1 MSRKAKKG
9 LAILM
14 GLMAGIAMSF
24 VIFIG
29 VYSSYAGS
37 TPTNATGEIP
47 ANVSVQAGGSST
59 EKSTGIVTLSF
70 FLSGPDTLNSVTISN
85 TGLTGGTID
94 VYVYVNTK
102 GQKTLRNAVLLG
114 SVTGWNG
121 GSTTISKTGGIPFGA
136 SGAYVFV
143 VYDLPNTATG
153 SIQTNLTQ
161 VVTSTTW
168 NGTISSGSNT
178 IIAKTACEDLIQIND
193 CGKCHNYNGYYHIY
207 YPYSTVRGN
216 QKSHDVGY
224 GRIHGGYNKYDCAY
238 CHGSAVNNYSTSRR
252 STTDPHMDGNATVS
266 STIVGIS
273 TNGTYSAA
281 TKTCSNIDC
290 HNNVTTPKWGTRSV
304 NSNNLSTCNVCHAA
318 PPNTGAHSAH
328 FTYITG
334 WSNNASDCQY
344 CHYGSGPGYA
354 DKHANGVL
362 DVVIMPT
369 LGTKNG
375 TNSNDL
381 APSYTPSGTR
391 NGTCSNVR
399 CHGGITTLPWT
410 NGSGTTNNPEDNTK
424 YRVLFTGEGLTN
436 KPFLKCNNCHAI
448 DNPTGPNYNNVTQYN
463 SARSGKHYA
472 HAVTSASTFLKYTG
486 MGYNRKRI
494 KISVCL
500 GCHNDAHK
508 SDITTT
514 GNTIAFSL
522 TAISDINLS
531 NPQQIGGTPPYGTG
545 AALAAY
551 SDTTTT
557 SVNLTLDNGKVQSV
571 YYSATNTSGTCT
583 TTVCH
588 GNNIT
593 WNPTTNLACTACHSA
608 QIGSVANVV
617 AEFSGT
623 SHHVQGIAVNSTH
636 CYKCHWE
643 AADSTGNKNSTIHQ
657 DGIVQLVAYNY
668 NATNNSRYDTGITS
682 NMVNYNRNIV
692 YALNVNDHCLVCH
705 NDNMKGK
712 QPFGDSV
719 NTNAYSWTGDSI
731 AARYNTFGR
740 YSSHI
745 YNPTVYNVVP
755 IRIKSPS
762 VHYDMRNNQRGIGIT
777 ALWTDD
783 APTQATRGTVGGAT
797 NIGSVACLDCHNSH
811 GSNIQRGT
819 YRFTMYSSKVGGW
832 YAGILKQTTAG
843 THGYGINYT
852 PRENTTYQWSVQA
865 ALCFDC
871 HLGPDTATGG
881 VGSSNTTAPKNYT
894 NFGRTTGNIVAGY
907 YDPVNWQL
915 SVTDRHGK
923 GRWYANYNTSNS
935 NYTYNSNQA
944 PNYPSYWNGTFAFKA
959 GTVIGTHFKK
969 HIGNVGSGITQ
980 TDWRNSANSG
990 NINSNIQGRCT
1001 ACHDPHGVNT
1011 ARTGANTRYYLPNLK
1026 GMWLTS
1032 PYFEDRPGDR
1042 VITYTVTGGYFKI
1055 GDSGTTLN
1063 INNTNIDGSRGG
1075 GRGGPRFMPYFQY
1088 NRPPIIGAGYG
1099 LNSSYVGQ
1107 DGFFI
1112 DDNTFG
1118 LRLMNGTTVVWNF
1131 ANFSNGAALGG
1142 NVRNFWFAGSNNGA
1156 NGTNYTVNASN
1167 VWANIGKINEV
1178 DAQFAGLCLS
1188 CHPAA
1193 KLIATNSSFS
1203 TRAANFRTHVHRTV
1217 KGWASG
1223 NYQNTEYGDIFP
1235 HYYVNR
1241 QDSVNITKGYAANN
1255 INANRSLSQQLIAEF
1270 NKQGETGL
1278 VEDSV
1283 RSQTGIGIAW
1293 GVNLK
1298 QQLNTTATANVQQN
1312 STNQYHNFPCSKCHT
1327 PHASRLPRLMKTNCL
1342 DVWVSA
1348 DVGNNWN
1355 SNNKLYRQK
1364 HSINTNDW
1372 IYRMRTS
1379 SNNFSTSGNNLN
1391 SWNPA
1396 RAVRCHNTPL
1406 IKDATNRTFWND
1418 VTPWQ

>member
-1 MSRKAKKG
+1 MIRKAKKG
-9 LAILM
+9 LAIFM
-14 GLMAGIAMSF
+14 GLIAGIAICF

-29 VYSSYAGS
+29 VYSTYAGP
-37 TPTNATGEIP
+37 TPTNASGEVP
-47 ANVSVQAGGSST
+47 ANVSVQAGGSAS
-59 EKSTGIVTLSF
+59 EKSKGIVTLSF
-70 FLSGPDTLNSVTISN
+70 FLSGPDTLNSITISN
-85 TGLTGGTID
+85 TGLTAGTID

-121 GSTTISKTGGIPFGA
+121 SSTTISKAGGIAYGS
-136 SGAYVFV
+136 SGAYVFI

-161 VVTSTTW
+161 VVTNTTW
-168 NGTISSGSNT
+168 NGTISSGSNP
-178 IIAKTACEDLIQIND
+178 IIVKTACVDLIQIND

-216 QKSHDVGY
+216 QKSHDIGY
-224 GRIHGGYNKYDCAY
+224 GRIHGGYNKYDCAF
-238 CHGSAVNNYSTSRR
+238 CHGAAVNNYSTSRR
-252 STTDPHMDGNATVS
+252 STSDTHMDGSATVS

-304 NSNNLSTCNVCHAA
+304 NPNNLSTCSVCHAA
-318 PPNTGAHSAH
+318 PPNTGAHTAH

-334 WSNNASDCQY
+334 WGNNSSDCQY
-344 CHYGSGPGYA
+344 CHYGSGPGYP
-354 DKHANGVL
+354 DKHANGNV
-362 DVVIMPT
+362 DVVINPT

-375 TNSNDL
+375 TNPTDL
-381 APSYTPSGTR
+381 TPTYTPSGTR

-399 CHGGITTLPWT
+399 CHGGITTLAWT
-410 NGSGTTNNPEDNTK
+410 NGAGTTTIPEDNTK

-436 KPFLKCNNCHAI
+436 KPFLKCNLCHTV
-448 DNPTGPNYNNVTQYN
+448 DNPTGPSYNNVSQYN
-463 SARSGKHYA
+463 SARSAKHYA
-472 HAVTSASTFLKYTG
+472 HAITSASTFTRYTG

-522 TAISDINLS
+522 ATISDINLN

-545 AALAAY
+545 AALATY
-551 SDTTTT
+551 SDSTTTAA
-557 SVNLTLDNGKVQSV
+557 NLTLDNTKVQSI
-571 YYSATNTSGTCT
+571 YYSATSTSGTCT

-593 WNPTTNLACTACHSA
+593 WNPTTTLSCISCHSS

-623 SHHVQGIAVNSTH
+623 SHHVQGVALDSSH

-643 AADSTGNKNSTIHQ
+643 ASDANGNRNSTIHQ

-668 NATNNSRYDTGITS
+668 NATNNSRYDTSITS

-692 YALNVNDHCLVCH
+692 YALNVNNHCLVCH

-712 QPFGDSV
+712 QPFGDGV

-731 AARYNTFGR
+731 AARYSTFGR
-740 YSSHI
+740 YSSHT
-745 YNPTVYNVVP
+745 YSANVYNVVP

-762 VHYDMRNNQRGIGIT
+762 VHYDMKNNQRGIGIS

-783 APTQATRGTVGGAT
+783 APTQATRDTVGSA
-797 NIGSVACLDCHNSH
+797 NNAGSVACLDCHNSH
-811 GSNIQRGT
+811 GSNIPRGT

-832 YAGILKQTTAG
+832 FAGMLKQTTAG

-852 PRENTTYQWSVQA
+852 PKENTTYQWSVQA

-881 VGSSNTTAPKNYT
+881 VGATNTTAPKNYT
-894 NFGRTTGNIVAGY
+894 NYGRTVGNIVAGY
-907 YDPVNWQL
+907 YDPVNWQD
-915 SVTDRHGK
+915 TIANRDGK
-923 GRWYANYNTSNS
+923 GRWYANYNTSNN
-935 NYTYNSNQA
+935 NYTYNNTQA
-944 PNYPSYWNGTFAFKA
+944 PSYPSYWNGTFAYKA

-969 HIGNVGSGITQ
+969 HIGNVGNGIVQ
-980 TDWRNSANSG
+980 TDWKVSANS
-990 NINSNIQGRCT
+990 NNVNSNIQGRCT

-1011 ARTGANTRYYLPNLK
+1011 NRTGPNTRYYLPNLK

-1042 VITYTVTGGYFKI
+1042 TIPANAFNYFTI
-1055 GDSGTTLN
+1055 NALN
-1063 INNTNIDGSRGG
+1063 NIQLGINNSNIFAGTRSGE
-1075 GRGGPRFMPYFQY
+1075 RGGPRFMPYFQY
-1088 NRPPIIGAGYG
+1088 NRPPTIGAGYG
-1099 LNSSYVGQ
+1099 KNTSYVGQ

-1118 LRLMNGTTVVWNF
+1118 LRLMNDTSVVFNF
-1131 ANFSNGAALGG
+1131 ANFNNNASLGG
-1142 NVRNFWFAGSNNGA
+1142 DARNFWIVDSNYNL
-1156 NGTNYTVNASN
+1156 NASN
-1167 VWANIGKINEV
+1167 VWANIGKINEI
-1178 DAQFAGLCLS
+1178 DAQFGGLCLS
-1188 CHPAA
+1188 CHPAS
-1193 KLIATNSSFS
+1193 KLIATNSSFN
-1203 TRAANFRTHVHRTV
+1203 TRASNFRTHVHRTV

-1223 NYQNTEYGDIFP
+1223 NYANNEYGDIFP

-1241 QDSVNITKGYAANN
+1241 IDNTNITKGFTGGSVNV
-1255 INANRSLSQQLIAEF
+1255 NRYLSQQLIAQYNNE
-1270 NKQGETGL
+1270 N
-1278 VEDSV
+1278 DV
-1283 RSQTGIGIAW
+1283 RLIDATSFVRTGIGITW

-1298 QQLNTTATANVQQN
+1298 QQINTTATANVQQN
-1312 STNQYHNFPCSKCHT
+1312 SANQYHNFPCSKCHT

-1342 DVWVSA
+1342 DVWISA
-1348 DVGNNWN
+1348 DVANNWYT
-1355 SNNKLYRQK
+1355 NNKLYQQK
-1364 HSINTNDW
+1364 HSINSNSW
-1372 IYRMRTS
+1372 IYRMKVPTG
-1379 SNNFSTSGNNLN
+1379 NFSINDNNLN
-1391 SWNPA
+1391 NWTPA
-1396 RAVRCHNTPL
+1396 RAVRCHNSPL